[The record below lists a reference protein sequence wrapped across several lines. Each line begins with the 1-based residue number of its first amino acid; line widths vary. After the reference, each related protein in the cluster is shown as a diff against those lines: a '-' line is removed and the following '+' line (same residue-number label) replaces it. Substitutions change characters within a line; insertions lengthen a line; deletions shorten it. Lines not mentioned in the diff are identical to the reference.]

1 MNTDGTAASAAE
13 GTARSWCSAAEHGDT
28 AAAVECLAADIEIIS
43 PLTAAFRFRRRDQAH
58 EMLAAAFTVID
69 EIRFHTDIGD
79 HCTRALFYRGRCGAQ
94 QFEEAQLVRFDEAG
108 LITELTLFG
117 RPLPGLAAVMAR
129 IGPELLRAQRRLV
142 MARVVAAAT
151 GPLAALTKLGEQRLV
166 PLADPSRRA
175 SGR

>member
-13 GTARSWCSAAEHGDT
+13 S
-28 AAAVECLAADIEIIS
+28 
-43 PLTAAFRFRRRDQAH
+43 
-58 EMLAAAFTVID
+58 
-69 EIRFHTDIGD
+69 
-79 HCTRALFYRGRCGAQ
+79 
-94 QFEEAQLVRFDEAG
+94 
-108 LITELTLFG
+108 ELTLFG
-117 RPLPGLAAVMAR
+117 RPLPGLTAVMAR
-129 IGPELLRAQRRLV
+129 IVPEILRAQRRLV